1 MEPMFTGLDPSIP
14 RHRLTVD
21 DVERMVES
29 GILAEDASV
38 ELLEGELVVVNPQG
52 PAHATGKAVLGDLLR
67 RAFVDACVRDQDP
80 LECGAFSLPEPDL
93 AVVRGRAQDYGA
105 RHPRGDEALLVVE
118 ICRTSQKVDHSKAA
132 VYAAAGVPEYWIVD
146 LVARCI
152 TVHREPSGAEYA
164 VREIRGERDAI
175 ELLGGLRCY
184 VSGVLF

>member
-1 MEPMFTGLDPSIP
+1 MESIFTALDPSIR

-21 DVERMVES
+21 DVERMVEA

-38 ELLEGELVVVNPQG
+38 ELLEGELVAVNPQG

-67 RAFVDACVRDQDP
+67 RAYVGAYVRDQDP
-80 LECGAFSLPEPDL
+80 LQCGAFSLPEPDL

-118 ICRTSQKVDHSKAA
+118 ISRTSLELDHSKAA

-152 TVHREPSGAEYA
+152 TVHREPGAAEYA
-164 VREIRGERDAI
+164 IREIRGERDAI
-175 ELLGGLRCY
+175 ELPHGARCN
-184 VSGVLF
+184 VSDVLF